1 MFTDL
6 ENLPE
11 QLNAASIFIDENIR
25 DKRGDNIAIYY
36 GDKILTYHD
45 VFNKVNKTGNALK
58 NLGVNVEERVMLIL
72 FDSPEFVASFFGA
85 MKIGAVPIP
94 INTMMNSKDFQF
106 SQEQQLEKYRGLS

>member
-36 GDKILTYHD
+36 GDEILTYHD